1 MPGCV
6 LNNNNESLAMN
17 TLITRGAVLP
27 VFALLPLASA
37 CAEGFVDDSKLKLQ
51 ARNVYFNENFRDE
64 HGLSVNAARTA
75 KSERTEWA
83 QGFLLD
89 YQSGFTQGTVG
100 VGVDA
105 IGLLGV
111 KLDSGRGRSGTGL
124 LPVHSDGRAA
134 DEVASAGMT
143 AKLRLAKTT
152 VKYGTLLPRMPV
164 LIYNDARLLPQTY
177 QGAHVSS
184 TDIDNLTL
192 SGGHLNR
199 FKLRDSSDSMPLIP
213 DGYSGGKSGDFN
225 YAGAEYKLGKSVRL
239 SYFYGELENFYRQ
252 NFAGIQHDLPLGGG
266 VLTSDL
272 RYFHSTDAGAAY
284 DGKIDNQMLSGQLS
298 YALQGHTLNAGYQVL
313 SGDAGLP
320 YISGA
325 TVYSFSNVGIGKF
338 IEEDEKTW
346 MLGYAYDFKQLGVP
360 GLTFSTR
367 YLSGNDGK
375 SSSTIKEWERDAEL
389 AYVVQSGSFKGLGVK
404 YRNYVYRSD
413 FSRGRDSNRIYLTYD
428 IALW

>member
-1 MPGCV
+1 
-6 LNNNNESLAMN
+6 MN
-17 TLITRGAVLP
+17 TLLNRSAVLP
-27 VFALLPLASA
+27 LFALLPLATAS
-37 CAEGFVDDSKLKLQ
+37 AEGFVDDSTLKLQ
-51 ARNVYFNENFRDE
+51 LRNVYFNENFRDE
-64 HGLSVNAARTA
+64 HGMSPRAVRTA

-89 YQSGFTQGTVG
+89 YQSGFTPGTVG
-100 VGVDA
+100 FGVDA
-105 IGLLGV
+105 MGLLGV

-124 LPVHSDGRAA
+124 LPVHDDGRAA
-134 DEVASAGMT
+134 DEFASAGIT
-143 AKLRLAKTT
+143 AKARLAKTT
-152 VKYGTLLPRMPV
+152 LKYGTLLPKTPV

-177 QGAHVSS
+177 QGAQVTSA
-184 TDIDNLTL
+184 DIDNLTL
-192 SGGHLNR
+192 TGGHLDR
-199 FKLRDSSDSMPLIP
+199 FKLRDSSDSVPLVL
-213 DGYSGGKSGDFN
+213 DGYGGDKSGDFN
-225 YAGAEYKLGKSVRL
+225 YAGADYKLGKRVRL

-252 NFAGIQHDLPLGGG
+252 HFAGIQHDLPLGAG

-272 RYFHSTDAGAAY
+272 RYFNSVDSGSAY
-284 DGKIDNQMLSGQLS
+284 GGKVDNHMLSGLLS
-298 YALQGHTLNAGYQVL
+298 YAVAGHTFNGGYQTL
-313 SGDAGLP
+313 SGHAGLP

-346 MLGYAYDFKQLGVP
+346 MLGYGYDFARVGVP

-375 SSSTIKEWERDAEL
+375 SQSAVKEWERDAEV
-389 AYVVQSGSFKGLGVK
+389 AYVVQSGTFKGLGVK
-404 YRNYVYRSD
+404 LRNYVYRSD